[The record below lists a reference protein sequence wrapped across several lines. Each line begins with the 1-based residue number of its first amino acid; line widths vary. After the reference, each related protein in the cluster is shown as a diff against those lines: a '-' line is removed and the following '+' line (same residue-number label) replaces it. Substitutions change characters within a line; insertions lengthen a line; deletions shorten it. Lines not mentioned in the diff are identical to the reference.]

1 MLDMACTDFFELQN
15 QYYRDNKNNLIK
27 SDRCIQA
34 TRNINGDRQIT
45 TKIYLPL
52 DFKTFYRNG
61 FNRISSIENNKAI
74 DALDA
79 NGF

>member
-1 MLDMACTDFFELQN
+1 MLAMAFSSFLGREN
-15 QYYRDNKNNLIK
+15 RYYRDNKNNLIK